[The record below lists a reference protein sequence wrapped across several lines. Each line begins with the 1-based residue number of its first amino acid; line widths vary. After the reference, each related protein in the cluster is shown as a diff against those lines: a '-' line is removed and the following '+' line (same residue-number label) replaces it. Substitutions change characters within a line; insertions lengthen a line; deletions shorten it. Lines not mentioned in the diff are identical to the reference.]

1 MKSSK
6 TKIVGTCALAV
17 AAIGLSLAA
26 VTFLTPAFAQPKTE
40 QWCINIGGANNCYP
54 TLAACEAANPGR
66 TCVKG
71 PS

>member
-6 TKIVGTCALAV
+6 TKIATACALAV
-17 AAIGLSLAA
+17 AAIGLALAA
-26 VTFLTPAFAQPKTE
+26 APFTAAAAE
-40 QWCINIGGANNCYP
+40 QWCVNAAGTNTCYP

-66 TCVKG
+66 ACVKG

>member
-1 MKSSK
+1 
-6 TKIVGTCALAV
+6 VD
-17 AAIGLSLAA
+17 
-26 VTFLTPAFAQPKTE
+26 

>member
-6 TKIVGTCALAV
+6 TKIGMCALAV

-26 VTFLTPAFAQPKTE
+26 APLTPAAAQE
-40 QWCINIGGANNCYP
+40 QKWCVTAGGTNTCYP

-66 TCVKG
+66 GCVKG
-71 PS
+71 AS

>member
-6 TKIVGTCALAV
+6 TKFARAGAFAV

-26 VTFLTPAFAQPKTE
+26 AYLTPAYTQTRSE
-40 QWCINIGGANNCYP
+40 QWCTDTGGTNNCYP
-54 TLAACEAANPGR
+54 TLAACQAANPGR
-66 TCVKG
+66 NCVKG

>member
-1 MKSSK
+1 MKTSK
-6 TKIVGTCALAV
+6 TKIGIMCALAT

-26 VTFLTPAFAQPKTE
+26 TYLTPASAQPRTE
-40 QWCINIGGANNCYP
+40 QWCVNIGGANNCYP

-66 TCVKG
+66 ACVKG